1 MPHLWFGIHLSQ
13 WNLRIRAANARCK
26 QTTTKNLLDL
36 LLSSSNISKFD
47 RLQEGLSPV
56 MALLLTFFL
65 NKRYMPQFSNQ
76 TNQGCNNVLG
86 FWISQSQISFLSL
99 SVMVHNSKTYL
110 TEKKKKNP
118 SSHTEWVLVMLVIVG
133 QTWNWI
139 TDWQL
144 SPLTGIKLI
153 RTKKLFG
160 QLSWN
165 LLLVTQSATTS
176 PLPSH
181 E

>member
-1 MPHLWFGIHLSQ
+1 MPHLWFDIHLSQ

-26 QTTTKNLLDL
+26 RTTTKNLLDL

-110 TEKKKKNP
+110 IEKKKKKPFFPHRMSISNACYSRADLKLNNRLATKSP
-118 SSHTEWVLVMLVIVG
+118 D
-133 QTWNWI
+133 WN
-139 TDWQL
+139 
-144 SPLTGIKLI
+144 KVN
-153 RTKKLFG
+153 K
-160 QLSWN
+160 N
-165 LLLVTQSATTS
+165 
-176 PLPSH
+176 
-181 E
+181 